1 MMRYL
6 TDRKR
11 AIGNGSAREG
21 TNRHWNMTVSSY
33 GLLVL
38 VPLFLCAFAPMLG
51 ASYEEVTAHF
61 AKPFPAIV
69 TALTIWIGM
78 MHFKNGAR
86 TMIEDYVHGYKR
98 ELFIIIAAVL
108 AYAIAATGV
117 FAILK
122 MAL

>member
-1 MMRYL
+1 MRYL

-21 TNRHWNMTVSSY
+21 TTRHWNMTVSSY

-38 VPLFLCAFAPMLG
+38 VPLFLFAFAPMIG
-51 ASYEEVTAHF
+51 ASYAEVTAHF
-61 AKPFPAIV
+61 ARPFPAIV
-69 TALTIWIGM
+69 TALTLWLAM
-78 MHFKNGAR
+78 MHFKIGSR
-86 TMIEDYVHGYKR
+86 TMIEDYVHGYQR
-98 ELFIIIAAVL
+98 ELYIIL
-108 AYAIAATGV
+108 ATVASYAIGATGV

>member
-1 MMRYL
+1 MRYL

-11 AIGNGSAREG
+11 ATGNGSAREG
-21 TNRHWNMTVSSY
+21 TTRHWNMTVSSY

-38 VPLFLCAFAPMLG
+38 LPFFLCALVPMLG
-51 ASYEEVTAHF
+51 ASHAEVTAHF

-69 TALTIWIGM
+69 TGLMIWISM

-86 TMIEDYVHGYKR
+86 TMIEDYVHGYMR
-98 ELFIIIAAVL
+98 EFYIIAATVA

>member
-1 MMRYL
+1 MRFL

-21 TNRHWNMTVSSY
+21 TVRHWNMTVSSY

-38 VPLFLCAFAPMLG
+38 VPLFLCVMGPLIG
-51 ASYEEVTAHF
+51 ASYAEVTSTLS
-61 AKPFPAIV
+61 KPVPALI

-78 MHFKNGAR
+78 MHFKEGAR
-86 TMIEDYVHGYKR
+86 IAIEDYVHGFAR
-98 ELFIIIAAVL
+98 ELWIVAVAIL
-108 AYAIAATGV
+108 SYAIAATGV
-117 FAILK
+117 FALLK

>member
-1 MMRYL
+1 MRFL

-21 TNRHWNMTVSSY
+21 TERHWNMTVSSY

-38 VPLFLCAFAPMLG
+38 VPLFLCAFGSILG
-51 ASYEEVTAHF
+51 ASYAEVTAHF

-69 TALTIWIGM
+69 TTLTIWVGM
-78 MHFKNGAR
+78 MHFKNGVRMAV
-86 TMIEDYVHGYKR
+86 EDYAHGFMR
-98 ELFIIIAAVL
+98 ELLIVATAVL
-108 AYAIAATGV
+108 SYGIAATGV